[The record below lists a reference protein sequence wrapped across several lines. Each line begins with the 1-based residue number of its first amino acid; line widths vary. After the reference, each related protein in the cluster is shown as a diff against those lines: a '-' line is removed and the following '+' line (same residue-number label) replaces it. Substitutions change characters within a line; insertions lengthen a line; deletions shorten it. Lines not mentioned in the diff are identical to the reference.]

1 MSKREVY
8 KILAEKYDS
17 IYFTEERVVRQIP
30 FDQDELKVLK
40 GLYNFE
46 NIENNPAEMTRIKAA
61 GEVETLVKYSDGT
74 FVLML
79 DDARG
84 TTKHEYSSFPQLC
97 QMMSQPY
104 KANSSLA
111 QLQSPKGP
119 DTPYGVER
127 GGPGKTLEVS
137 AFNKSN

>member
-17 IYFTEERVVRQIP
+17 MYVTEERVVRQVP
-30 FDQDELKVLK
+30 FDKDEIKVLK
-40 GLYNFE
+40 AFYNFE
-46 NIENNPAEMTRIKAA
+46 KVKDNPAEMTRIKAA

-84 TTKHEYSSFPQLC
+84 ITKHEYSNFAQLC

-104 KANSSLA
+104 KADGNLA
-111 QLQSPKGP
+111 RLQSPKGP
-119 DTPYGVER
+119 DTPYGVGA
-127 GGPGKTLEVS
+127 GGPGKTLEIS
-137 AFNKSN
+137 AFNRSN